1 MIKKIVSPRLITTK
15 AWFLYEFLCVLFLSI
30 QYKYK
35 ASKIPQ
41 IYFRAPNG
49 DKGVIFLIIFMRIIF
64 INSAQVYG
72 LGNIKNI
79 VSPRLITT
87 KAWFFMNLYA
97 YHFDQSS
104 SSIRPHNYQ
113 KKSYLR
119 SKSRHWHIGA
129 LTPWHHDSL
138 AHWHI
143 GTLARWHIDTL
154 AHWHIDTL
162 THWHMGKAPFIGSWS
177 HL

>member
-15 AWFLYEFLCVLFLSI
+15 AWFCMNFYAYYFYQFSTSI
-30 QYKYK
+30 RPQKYHK
-35 ASKIPQ
+35 YI
-41 IYFRAPNG
+41 FRAQND
-49 DKGVIFLIIFMRIIF
+49 DKGVIFFRLFMRIIF

-79 VSPRLITT
+79 VSPRLIAT

-162 THWHMGKAPFIGSWS
+162 THWLMGKAPFIGSWS